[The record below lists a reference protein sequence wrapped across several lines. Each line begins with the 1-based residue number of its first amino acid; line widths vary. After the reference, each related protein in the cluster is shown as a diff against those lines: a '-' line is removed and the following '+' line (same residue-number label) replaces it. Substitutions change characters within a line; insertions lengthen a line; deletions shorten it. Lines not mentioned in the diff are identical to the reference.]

1 MQLNF
6 KKDSAQ
12 RWGTFLLLLLAGVS
26 RAQTM
31 TRQDK
36 LFIQKGIQYQSWI
49 RVDGASEDNPVPV
62 TTTLNISRTG
72 RYVKIQLSGT
82 DPLSLAEVQVFSAG
96 VNVAQGKTTQQSSD
110 LGGATSSRA
119 VDGNTNGNYSVGSVT
134 HTIDGYAAIEP
145 WWQVDLGSIVTID
158 SIRIWNRTDC
168 CDQRLK
174 GFYLFVSNAAFTNN
188 SLVSTFAQ
196 SGVSYY
202 MQPGADHYPSGN
214 ELANS
219 HFAPTYYERPMYN
232 YAIHQQNPTVQWGL
246 VKGPFGLHVD
256 RGPSVFETSNGFLNS
271 LQAADSN
278 LLSSICF
285 GDEEGYSTTLQNYM
299 RDWFAVSRSKYPN
312 VLVHNNQYT
321 GQWSEAN
328 LRTYLQ
334 TAKPDLLT
342 YDYYYFFVNRNP
354 GAGGSQAA
362 ILQDMYTYRKL
373 ALEGYDGSGA
383 SPIAFGAYLQ
393 GYKGSRNGGSY
404 NYYPS
409 ESEFN
414 IGVYSFLIMG
424 AKWMNSFRYIGGNNT
439 FFWTD
444 QNGTPTAQYWQ
455 NARLGAEVLHLSP
468 HLSRLRTKD
477 VRFIAGQH
485 ISGTSPVNNAGPAS
499 IAAWDS
505 TAGPYISSIS
515 ATNLV
520 SATNNGLKGDVVV
533 GYFKPVPGINSTSG
547 ITMAPV
553 PSASTAYFMIMNGLA
568 VSNGCCNAPG
578 TTGILTD
585 TIQGKANLATQK
597 ITLNIN
603 FGTYPV
609 DTLFRVRRKD
619 GVVEKVNLTLV
630 SGKKYVYNDTLDG
643 GLADLFY
650 WKNAGTVVVPAAN
663 LALNKTATQSSD
675 HSSTTGL
682 ASLAVDGN
690 TNGDY
695 FSSSVT
701 STADALTNQ
710 PWWQVDLGASANIQT
725 INIYNR
731 TDCCGSRLANYH
743 IFISDVPFTSSTVA
757 GTQAQA
763 GVQDYFQ
770 TATAG
775 SPSVISI
782 NNSGRYVRIQ
792 LQSTNVPLSLAE
804 VQVMGNFPVAP
815 LQARTAAAVENTT
828 AFEPASVKDGKVLS
842 CNVYPNPL
850 TGTELTVSLSAPAAV
865 QTTLKIYDLK
875 GREMLTKSGV
885 SLRKGNNS
893 IRVQTGELTP
903 GIYFLHIGVRGS
915 NVVKKFVVLGKQD

>member
-1 MQLNF
+1 MHLNF
-6 KKDSAQ
+6 KNNAAAL
-12 RWGTFLLLLLAGVS
+12 WGTSLLLLLAGAS
-26 RAQTM
+26 RSQTM

-36 LFIQKGIQYQSWI
+36 IFIQKGIQYQSWI
-49 RVDGASEDNPVPV
+49 RVDGASEDHPVP
-62 TTTLNISRTG
+62 TQTSINIGRNG
-72 RYVKIQLSGT
+72 RYVKIQLPAT
-82 DPLSLAEVQVFSAG
+82 DPLSLAEVQVFSGG
-96 VNVAQGKTTQQSSD
+96 VNVALGKTTQQSSD
-110 LGGATSSRA
+110 INPGSGLSSNA
-119 VDGNTNGNYSVGSVT
+119 VDGNTNGNWAAGSVT
-134 HTIDGYAAIEP
+134 HTLAGSVAIEP
-145 WWQVDLGSIVTID
+145 WWQVDLGSTVTID
-158 SIRIWNRTDC
+158 SIVIWNRTDC

-174 GFYLFVSNAAFTNN
+174 GFYLFVSNAAFSNN
-188 SLVSTFAQ
+188 ALVSTFAQ
-196 SGVSYY
+196 SGVSWY
-202 MQPGADHYPSGN
+202 MQPGADHFPSGN

-219 HFAPTYYERPMYN
+219 HFAPTYYELPMYN
-232 YAIHQQNPTVQWGL
+232 YTIHQQNPTAQWGL
-246 VKGPFGLHVD
+246 VKGPFGTQVS
-256 RGPSVFETSNGFLNS
+256 RGPTTFEQSNGFLNS
-271 LQAADSN
+271 LQAADTN
-278 LLSSICF
+278 GLSSICF
-285 GDEEGYSTTLQNYM
+285 GDEEGYSTAVQGYM
-299 RDWFAVSRSKYPN
+299 RDWFSVSKTKYPN
-312 VLVHNNQYT
+312 VLVHNNQYI

-342 YDYYYFFVNRNP
+342 YDYYYFYVNRNP
-354 GAGGSQAA
+354 AAGGSQAA
-362 ILQDMYTYRKL
+362 ILQDMFTYRKL

-424 AKWMNSFRYIGGNNT
+424 AKWMNSFRYVGGNST

-455 NARLGAEVLHLSP
+455 NARLGGEVGNLSP
-468 HLSRLRTKD
+468 HLSRLRTRD

-485 ISGTSPVNNAGPAS
+485 LSGSTAVNNTAPAS

-505 TAGPYISSIS
+505 TAGPYITNIV

-520 SATNNGLKGDVVV
+520 SGTNNGLRGDVAV
-533 GYFKPVPGINSTSG
+533 GYFKPVPGIDNTSG
-547 ITMAPV
+547 IPMAPV
-553 PSASTAYFMIMNGLA
+553 TSTTAAYFMMMNGLT

-578 TTGILTD
+578 TPGILTD

-597 ITLNIN
+597 ITLSIN

-609 DTLFRVRRKD
+609 DTLYRVRRKD

-630 SGKKYVYNDTLDG
+630 SGKRYQLNDTLDG

-650 WKNAGTVVVPAAN
+650 WKNAGAVVVPASN
-663 LALNKTATQSSD
+663 LALNKPAAQSSD
-675 HSSTTGL
+675 HGSSSGL
-682 ASLAVDGN
+682 APLAVDGN
-690 TNGDY
+690 TNGDF
-695 FSSSVT
+695 FSNSVT

-743 IFISDVPFTSSTVA
+743 IFISDVPFTSSTVS

-763 GVQDYFQ
+763 GVRDYLQ

-775 SPSVISI
+775 SPSVIAI
-782 NNSGRYVRIQ
+782 NNTGRYVRIQ
-792 LQSTNVPLSLAE
+792 LQSTNVVLSLAE
-804 VQVMGNFPVAP
+804 VQVMGNFNIVP
-815 LQARTAAAVENTT
+815 LQQRAVAVSPIKGLTALKGNGE
-828 AFEPASVKDGKVLS
+828 LS
-842 CNVYPNPL
+842 CSVYPNPL
-850 TGTELTVSLSAPAAV
+850 SGEELTVSLVSPV
-865 QTTLKIYDLK
+865 TLTTTLKIYDLK
-875 GREMLTKSGV
+875 GQPVLTKPGI

-893 IRVQTGELTP
+893 IRVQVGSLTP
-903 GIYFLHIGVRGS
+903 GIYLLHVGVQQKE
-915 NVVKKFVVLGKQD
+915 VVKKFVVMGRAD

>member
-6 KKDSAQ
+6 KNS
-12 RWGTFLLLLLAGVS
+12 RVPLWGTIGLLLLAGSS
-26 RAQTM
+26 RSQTM

-36 LFIQKGIQYQSWI
+36 IFIQKGIQYQSWI
-49 RVDGASEDNPVPV
+49 RVDGASEDHPVPAL
-62 TTTLNISRTG
+62 TTINISRTG
-72 RYVKIQLSGT
+72 RYVKIQLPAT
-82 DPLSLAEVQVFSAG
+82 DPLSLAEVQVFSGG
-96 VNVAQGKTTQQSSD
+96 VNVALGKTTQQSSD
-110 LGGATSSRA
+110 NSPGSGLSSKA
-119 VDGNTNGNYSVGSVT
+119 VDGNTNGSFAAGSVT
-134 HTIDGYAAIEP
+134 HTLDGNAAMEP

-158 SIRIWNRTDC
+158 SVRIWNRTDC

-196 SGVSYY
+196 SGVSWY

-232 YAIHQQNPTVQWGL
+232 YTIHQQNPTAQWGL
-246 VKGPFGLHVD
+246 VKGPFGTQVS
-256 RGPSVFETSNGFLNS
+256 RGPTAFEQSNGFLNT

-285 GDEEGYSTTLQNYM
+285 GDEEGYSTTVQNYM
-299 RDWFAVSRSKYPN
+299 RDWFTVSRNKYPN

-334 TAKPDLLT
+334 TARPDLLT
-342 YDYYYFFVNRNP
+342 YDYYYFYVNRNP
-354 GAGGSQAA
+354 AAGGSQAA

-373 ALEGYDGSGA
+373 ALEGYDGSGT

-414 IGVYSFLIMG
+414 IGVYAFLIMG
-424 AKWMNSFRYIGGNNT
+424 AKWMNSFRYVGGNDT

-455 NARLGAEVLHLSP
+455 NARLGDEVGHLSP
-468 HLSRLRTKD
+468 HLSRLRTRD
-477 VRFIAGQH
+477 IRFIAGQH
-485 ISGTSPVNNAGPAS
+485 LSGSTAVNNTAPAS

-505 TAGPYISSIS
+505 TAGPYITSIG

-520 SATNNGLKGDVVV
+520 SAANNGLRGDVAI
-533 GYFKPVPGINSTSG
+533 GYFKPVPGIDNTSG

-553 PSASTAYFMIMNGLA
+553 TSTSAAYFMILNGLT

-585 TIQGKANLATQK
+585 TIQGKANLAKQK
-597 ITLNIN
+597 ITLSIN

-609 DTLFRVRRKD
+609 DTLYRVRRKD
-619 GVVEKVNLTLV
+619 GVVEKVNLTLI
-630 SGKKYVYNDTLDG
+630 SGKKYQLNDTLDG

-650 WKNAGTVVVPAAN
+650 WKNAGAVVVPASN
-663 LALNKTATQSSD
+663 LALNKAATQSSD
-675 HSSTTGL
+675 HSSTSGL
-682 ASLAVDGN
+682 APLAVDGN

-695 FSSSVT
+695 FGNSVT
-701 STADALTNQ
+701 HTAESLTNQ

-725 INIYNR
+725 ISIYNR

-743 IFISDVPFTSSTVA
+743 IFISDVPFTSSTVS

-770 TATAG
+770 TAAAG
-775 SPSVISI
+775 SPSVIAI
-782 NNSGRYVRIQ
+782 NNTGRYVRVQ
-792 LQSTNVPLSLAE
+792 LQSTDVVLSLAE
-804 VQVMGNFPVAP
+804 VQVMGNFNIAP
-815 LQARTAAAVENTT
+815 LQQSAVAVVHPERLTT
-828 AFEPASVKDGKVLS
+828 LKGNEDLS
-842 CNVYPNPL
+842 GSVYPNPL
-850 TGTELTVSLSAPAAV
+850 SGEEITISLVAPVTEM
-865 QTTLKIYDLK
+865 TTLKVYDLK
-875 GREMLTKSGV
+875 GQLVLTKPGI

-893 IRVQTGELTP
+893 IRVQLGNLTP
-903 GIYFLHIGVRGS
+903 GIYLLRMGIQQKEM
-915 NVVKKFVVLGKQD
+915 VKKLVVMSRQD